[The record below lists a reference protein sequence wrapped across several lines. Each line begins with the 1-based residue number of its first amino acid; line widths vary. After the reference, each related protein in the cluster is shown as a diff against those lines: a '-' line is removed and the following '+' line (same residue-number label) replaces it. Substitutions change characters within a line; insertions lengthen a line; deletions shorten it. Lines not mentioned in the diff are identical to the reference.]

1 MDSYGH
7 TSCVQP
13 MSGLIVRYIHSDMS
27 VPILYELL
35 NTLNIIYVSRDR
47 IGYAEVTN
55 CEILAV

>member
-1 MDSYGH
+1 
-7 TSCVQP
+7 